1 MVYIYDLPEGSTINV
16 KLFAGDASLLSFVHD
31 SIASSISLNKDLL
44 NNFLM
49 GLPKENDIQPKCLK
63 TGPRG
68 CFSLKA
74 IATKHATVY
83 FNNVSLKRENFQK
96 HFGLLLFSKLNFFGY
111 INEKNKKANKC
122 INVIRKMNFSLPR
135 SFLLSIYNSF
145 VRSHLDY
152 GEVIDDQPNNS
163 NL

>member
-1 MVYIYDLPEGSTINV
+1 
-16 KLFAGDASLLSFVHD
+16 
-31 SIASSISLNKDLL
+31 
-44 NNFLM
+44 M